1 MFGFTGMVCCQMAMF
16 KLQHDTEVAFEK
28 SLEGIDPGVAVECR
42 RKRQESQE
50 KARLG
55 SIAERRHQELCQ
67 AIRSTSFWRLGA

>member
-1 MFGFTGMVCCQMAMF
+1 MFGLMGMVCYQMAVF

-28 SLEGIDPGVAVECR
+28 SLEVVDPGVAVECR
-42 RKRQESQE
+42 RKHRESQE
-50 KARLG
+50 KARLE